1 LISVL
6 PVDYL
11 TPDVAHAVPEL
22 VAREDAQADPAPSAI
37 AGASSLCGPVVAD
50 SRPSR
55 GHRAAAT
62 AEVMPWH
69 FVGIP
74 LGAPRAWSSP

>member
-1 LISVL
+1 LVSVL

-22 VAREDAQADPAPSAI
+22 VAREDAQADPAPSAM
-37 AGASSLCGPVVAD
+37 AGACSLCGPVVAD
-50 SRPSR
+50 SRSWR
-55 GHRAAAT
+55 LHAAAT

-74 LGAPRAWSSP
+74 LGGARA